1 MGGKKFYSLILVIML
16 SGLLFSVCTVWSAGD
31 TPTWKRDT
39 SPVTFDW
46 YVNYSW
52 FGAKWGVDSTSQY
65 ITEKT
70 GVSLNLIAPAGNENE
85 KLNTMIAANTLP
97 DFITLGWWEDPLRK
111 MVEGDLVYSLNKLA
125 DKYDPYFFKVA
136 VPARLNWYRQKDGNV
151 YCYPNA
157 SYSPSDIK
165 KYKVKS
171 NQTFEVRKDIYEAI
185 GKPDMRTPEG
195 FLKAL
200 KMAKEKFPAV
210 NGQPL
215 IPIGF
220 HEFTDVG
227 CTSLEGYLQNF
238 LAIPPE
244 INGKFQ
250 DPALGLNHPEYL
262 RWLKTLCKANQMG
275 LLSKDIFIDKRSQMD
290 EKIAQG
296 RYFAL
301 LYQRTDLDT
310 QNASLYLKN
319 PNGYYMAIDGPSN
332 SKLSPPTLQDP
343 GVAGWTVTLIS
354 KNCKNPKRAVQF
366 LSYCLSEEGQHDFY
380 FGKKGVCYED
390 MDGKSQFLPDVLKL
404 RDTNRASF
412 DTRYGGSKKYWML
425 MDGPL
430 LDQWEPEE
438 PMPTKQLADWTVGK
452 LVSKSAYFNTI
463 PPSDSEEGIVQK
475 KISNLWGITLPKL
488 LLAKSDGEFEKT
500 WNDFQAKKMKLGYA
514 KVQKWQQA
522 KVNENKRKLGI
533 K

>member
-1 MGGKKFYSLILVIML
+1 MGKKKI
-16 SGLLFSVCTVWSAGD
+16 FSVTLLVLLIGLFGIYSVWGAEV
-31 TPTWKRDT
+31 TPTWKSDT
-39 SPVTFDW
+39 SPITFDW

-85 KLNTMIAANTLP
+85 KLNTMIASNTLP
-97 DFITLGWWEDPLRK
+97 DFITLGWWEEPLRK
-111 MVEGDLVYSLNKLA
+111 MIEGDLVYALNKLA
-125 DKYDPYFFKVA
+125 DKYDPYFYKVA

-151 YCYPNA
+151 YGYPNA
-157 SYSPSDIK
+157 SYSPEDLK

-171 NQTFEVRKDIYEAI
+171 NQTFAVRKDIYEAI

-195 FLKAL
+195 FLNAL
-200 KMAKEKFPAV
+200 KMAKEKFPTV

-220 HEFTDVG
+220 HEFTDIG

-244 INGKFQ
+244 INEKYQ
-250 DPALGLNHPEYL
+250 DPALGLDHPEYL
-262 RWLKTLCKANQMG
+262 RWLKTLRKANEMG
-275 LLSKDIFIDKRSQMD
+275 LLAKDIFIDRRSQME
-290 EKIAQG
+290 EKITQG

-301 LYQRTDLDT
+301 LYQRTDFEP
-310 QNASLYLKN
+310 QNTALYLRN

-332 SKLSPPTLQDP
+332 SKLDPPTLQDP

-354 KNCKNPKRAVQF
+354 KNCKDPKRAIRF
-366 LSYCLSEEGQHDFY
+366 LSYWLSEEGQHDFY
-380 FGKKGVCYED
+380 FGKKGVSYEVVN
-390 MDGKSQFLPDVLKL
+390 GKSQFLPDVLKL
-404 RDTNRASF
+404 RDTNRSAF
-412 DTRYGGSKKYWML
+412 DEKYGGSKKYWML
-425 MDGPL
+425 MDGPM
-430 LDQWEPEE
+430 LDGWEPEM
-438 PMPTKQLADWTVGK
+438 PMPARQLADWTVGK

-463 PPSDSEEGIVQK
+463 PPSDSEEGIIQT
-475 KISNLWGITLPKL
+475 KISHLWGVTLPKL
-488 LLAKSDGEFEKT
+488 LLAKSDKEFDKI
-500 WNDFQAKKMKLGYA
+500 WNDFKTKRTKLGYA
-514 KVQKWQQA
+514 KVQKWQEA
-522 KVNENKRKLGI
+522 KIKENKEKLGI